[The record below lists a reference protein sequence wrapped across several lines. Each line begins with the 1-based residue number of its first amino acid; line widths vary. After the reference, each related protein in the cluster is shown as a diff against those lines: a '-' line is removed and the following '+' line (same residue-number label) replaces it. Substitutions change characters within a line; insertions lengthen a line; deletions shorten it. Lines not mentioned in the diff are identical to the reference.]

1 MSNKIALAVHG
12 GAWDIPD
19 ELVEACRAGVRQALE
34 CGWAVLEKGGTA
46 LDACEQATVELE
58 NVPIFDAGVGSHL
71 NRDGRAQ
78 LDAIVIDG
86 ATLKSGAVAA
96 VERLRNPMRVA
107 RLVLERSD
115 HMLLVGAGAEQFAV
129 EQGVSLCNPSEFVI
143 AREAE
148 RWHRAR
154 ATGQSPPAQPSAG
167 LAEGG
172 SGGSGT
178 TGTVGAIALDAH
190 GNLAASTS
198 TGGTAGKFPGRV
210 GDSPLVGCG
219 SYADNRAG
227 AVSATGAGEA
237 IMKVVLSKAA
247 CDLLACDA
255 DPQAAAEKAV
265 ALLQERTQGRG
276 GLLIV
281 DRKARVGAAFSTARM
296 AYAFRTNDNAA
307 PIVNV

>member
-1 MSNKIALAVHG
+1 MRTKIALAVHG

-19 ELVEACRAGVRQALE
+19 ELVEACRAGVQQALE
-34 CGWAVLEKGGTA
+34 RGWAVLEKGGTA

-58 NVPIFDAGVGSHL
+58 NVPVFDAGVGSHL
-71 NRDGRAQ
+71 NRDGRVQ
-78 LDAIVIDG
+78 LDAIVMDG

-96 VERLRNPMRVA
+96 VERLRNPVQVA

-129 EQGVSLCNPSEFVI
+129 EHGLSLCNPSELVI
-143 AREAE
+143 ARETE
-148 RWHRAR
+148 RWYQERAS
-154 ATGQSPPAQPSAG
+154 SPAPLASPSAG
-167 LAEGG
+167 GG
-172 SGGSGT
+172 SGNSGAM
-178 TGTVGAIALDAH
+178 GTVGAVALDAH

-219 SYADNRAG
+219 GYADNLTG

-247 CDLLACDA
+247 CDLLACGT

-281 DRKARVGAAFSTARM
+281 DRAGHFGAAFTTARM
-296 AYAFRTNDNAA
+296 AYAFRTSNSDAV
-307 PIVNV
+307 IRV

>member
-12 GAWDIPD
+12 GAWGIPD

-34 CGWAVLEKGGTA
+34 RGWAVLEKGGTA

-58 NVPIFDAGVGSHL
+58 NVPDFDAGVGSHL
-71 NRDGRAQ
+71 NRDGRVQ
-78 LDAIVIDG
+78 LDAIVMDG

-96 VERLRNPMRVA
+96 VERLRNPVQVA
-107 RLVLERSD
+107 RLVLERSQ

-129 EQGVSLCNPSEFVI
+129 EHGLSLCNPSELVI
-143 AREAE
+143 ARETE
-148 RWHRAR
+148 RWYQERASSQ
-154 ATGQSPPAQPSAG
+154 APLASPSAG

-178 TGTVGAIALDAH
+178 MGTVGAVALDAH

-219 SYADNRAG
+219 GYADNRSG

-247 CDLLACDA
+247 CDLLACGA

-265 ALLQERTQGRG
+265 ALLWERTQGRG

-296 AYAFRTNDNAA
+296 AYAFCTTDSN
-307 PIVNV
+307 PVIHV

>member
-1 MSNKIALAVHG
+1 MRTKIALAVHG

-19 ELVEACRAGVRQALE
+19 ELVEACRAGVQQALE
-34 CGWAVLEKGGTA
+34 RGWAVLEKGGTA

-58 NVPIFDAGVGSHL
+58 NVPVFDAGVGSHL
-71 NRDGRAQ
+71 NRDGRVQ
-78 LDAIVIDG
+78 LDAIVMDG

-96 VERLRNPMRVA
+96 VERLRNPVRVA

-129 EQGVSLCNPSEFVI
+129 EHGLSLCNPSELVI
-143 AREAE
+143 ARETE
-148 RWHRAR
+148 RWYQER
-154 ATGQSPPAQPSAG
+154 ATGQSPPAPPSAG

-172 SGGSGT
+172 SGA
-178 TGTVGAIALDAH
+178 TGTVGAVALDAH

-219 SYADNRAG
+219 GYADNRSG

-247 CDLLACDA
+247 CDLLACGA

-265 ALLQERTQGRG
+265 ALLRERTEGRG

-296 AYAFRTNDNAA
+296 AYAFRTSNSDAV
-307 PIVNV
+307 IRV

>member
-19 ELVEACRAGVRQALE
+19 ELVEACRAGVQQALE
-34 CGWAVLEKGGTA
+34 RGWAVLEKGGTA

-58 NVPIFDAGVGSHL
+58 NVPVFDAGVGSHL
-71 NRDGRAQ
+71 NRDGRVQ
-78 LDAIVIDG
+78 LDAIVMDG

-96 VERLRNPMRVA
+96 VERLRNPVQVA
-107 RLVLERSD
+107 RLVLERSN

-129 EQGVSLCNPSEFVI
+129 EHGLSLCNPSELVI
-143 AREAE
+143 ARETE
-148 RWHRAR
+148 RWYQKR
-154 ATGQSPPAQPSAG
+154 ATGQSPPAPPSAG
-167 LAEGG
+167 GG
-172 SGGSGT
+172 SGDSGAR
-178 TGTVGAIALDAH
+178 GTVGAVALDAH

-198 TGGTAGKFPGRV
+198 TGGSAGKFPGRV

-219 SYADNRAG
+219 GYADNLTG

-247 CDLLACDA
+247 CDLLACGA

-265 ALLQERTQGRG
+265 ALLRERTQGRG

-296 AYAFRTNDNAA
+296 AYAFRTSNSDAV
-307 PIVNV
+307 IRV